1 MSECTDYLFSISLV
15 ILCAEVYLLTSGDI
29 YTPGNEPLS
38 RGLFVLAFTLFFIL
52 TGLFRYTLGLFA
64 DGHGPALLS
73 LLPTA
78 LLLFLMH
85 KTGAFPFLS
94 YALAAAAAAGI
105 FWDFVPRKDL
115 LLLWGTFAL
124 DAAALYLFLVKHTL
138 SGSFTTDKILF
149 VSLVVLTLSSLQ
161 RLLAGRKE
169 EAFPLHYF
177 VLLGAILMFL
187 PMKKSP
193 IDWSPLANA
202 GGQLVR
208 EVSDLADSATYF
220 LFSGLDDGTYTTGYS
235 SLDMNGGK
243 VSDSERTQLV
253 LRTAEK
259 PYFTYTDADT
269 SEDAG
274 TSAKMRVRR
283 SLYLA
288 GGRGADR
295 QQLVR
300 FLRFLHA
307 RGVDRLHAALFSK
320 ISRVNVE
327 YSYLDTFD
335 EIAPAGSFL
344 LYTEQNGDSRVPIE
358 SGVSTSRH
366 KKGYKI
372 AAVYL
377 DIDYGSPYLTGLL
390 RETSCPTK
398 SDDLTYE
405 AAREYMKDLFAI
417 DLKDVLTEDEYE
429 SFEYEPFEYESL
441 ASESLIH
448 DAHTEESAACLNTAG
463 AGSRMQELADQLTDG
478 AQSDY
483 EKCKRIET
491 YLRQYRY
498 DLNASGGHGPKLDMN
513 SSAGM
518 SDIADRFLF
527 ETGSGYCVHY
537 TSSMVMLLRLAG
549 IPARAVPGYRYVFP
563 LEQQDYYEVAGNCA
577 HVWPEAYLDQIG
589 WVPFEPTTAY
599 RTAEAYTW
607 HRTAPE
613 PASDDPDPA
622 APELPELPAPPA
634 VNAEEE
640 SSTDTAVQ
648 LFQISGLA
656 VLSIALLL
664 AALIA
669 GRRLVTVLRYKHGTP
684 EKKLLMDVEIIKK
697 LLRRNATADFSD
709 RGLLSDYVSLAPE
722 DLRPDLQSVFNTYYR
737 VIYGNR
743 SEPPVSEQE
752 NELARKVREG
762 LLHSAPAS
770 HSPTD

>member
-1 MSECTDYLFSISLV
+1 MSECTDYLFSVSLV
-15 ILCAEVYLLTSGDI
+15 ILCAEVYLLTSGDV

-38 RGLFVLAFTLFFIL
+38 RGLFVLAFTLFFFL
-52 TGLFRYTLGLFA
+52 TRVFKYTFGLFTEGRTSS
-64 DGHGPALLS
+64 LLS

-78 LLLFLMH
+78 LLLFLMNR
-85 KTGAFPFLS
+85 TGAFPFLS
-94 YALAAAAAAGI
+94 YALAAAAAAGV

-161 RLLAGRKE
+161 RLLAGGKRG
-169 EAFPLHYF
+169 AFPLHYF
-177 VLLGAILMFL
+177 VLLGALIMLL
-187 PMKKSP
+187 PMEKSP

-208 EVSDLADSATYF
+208 KVSDLTDSATYF

-243 VSDSERTQLV
+243 VSDSERIQLI
-253 LRTAEK
+253 LRTSEK

-269 SEDAG
+269 SG
-274 TSAKMRVRR
+274 KMRVRR

-320 ISRVNVE
+320 ISRINVE

-344 LYTEQNGDSRVPIE
+344 LYTEQNGDSHVPVE

-377 DIDYGSPYLTGLL
+377 DIDYGSPYLAGLF
-390 RETSCPTK
+390 RESPGLPK
-398 SDDLTYE
+398 PDDLTYE
-405 AAREYMKDLFAI
+405 AAREYTKDLFAI
-417 DLKDVLTEDEYE
+417 DLKDVLSEDEFE
-429 SFEYEPFEYESL
+429 SFESETLEF
-441 ASESLIH
+441 ESLIH
-448 DAHTEESAACLNTAG
+448 DAHTEDPAACLDTAG
-463 AGSRMQELADQLTDG
+463 ASGRMQELAGQLTDG

-498 DLNASGGHGPKLDMN
+498 DLNASGGHDPESDMN
-513 SSAGM
+513 SPAGM

-563 LEQQDYYEVAGNCA
+563 LEQQEYYEVAGNCA

-589 WVPFEPTTAY
+589 WVPFEPTTAF

-622 APELPELPAPPA
+622 ASELPEPPA
-634 VNAEEE
+634 IASGTLNREET
-640 SSTDTAVQ
+640 SAGTATQ
-648 LFQISGLA
+648 LFQISGLV
-656 VLSIALLL
+656 VLCIALLL

-669 GRRLVTVLRYKHGTP
+669 GRCLLALMRYKFGTP
-684 EKKLLMDVEIIKK
+684 EKKLLMDVEMIRK
-697 LLRRNATADFSD
+697 LLRRCAPADFSD

-722 DLRPDLQSVFNTYYR
+722 DLRPDLQRVFDTYYR
-737 VIYGNR
+737 VIYGNG

-752 NELARKVREG
+752 NALAGKVREK
-762 LLHSAPAS
+762 LSHSASAS
-770 HSPTD
+770 HSPTDRKTSASGAT